1 MSGFRS
7 RALGA
12 LLCVLVLTSGCVGVL
27 TGSEPFVAKASEVGV
42 GQAALSGTDFEH
54 EDTQTAWLNR
64 TIEAAGQ
71 EREIR
76 IRNTVSIYQI
86 PPSMGVDGSVTFG
99 LFSAFSTPQV
109 AIAGQALNPIG
120 QMSHQQLIEQVAG
133 QSGEIRNVQQANTRT
148 LTVLGSDSDVTRF
161 SATAVR
167 SGQEVPVFIE
177 VTRVQDGEDYVIA
190 VGVYPQESD
199 DVQPQVE
206 TLFGGLE
213 H

>member
-1 MSGFRS
+1 MNAS
-7 RALGA
+7 RGLVIGGVF
-12 LLCVLVLTSGCVGVL
+12 VLMVVTSGCLGVL
-27 TGSEPFVAKASEVGV
+27 TGSEPLVLTANEVGV
-42 GQAALSGTDFEH
+42 SQAALSGTDFQH
-54 EDTQTAWLNR
+54 EGTQTAWLNR
-64 TIEAAGQ
+64 TVEAAGQ

-76 IRNTVSIYQI
+76 IRNYVSIYQI

-120 QMSHQQLIEQVAG
+120 QMSHRQLIEQVAS
-133 QSGEIRNVQQANTRT
+133 QSGDIRDVQQAGTRT
-148 LTVLGSDSDVTRF
+148 LSVLGSDSEVTRF

-167 SGQEVPVFIE
+167 SGHEVPVFIE

-199 DVQPQVE
+199 HVRPQVE
-206 TLFGGLE
+206 TLFGGME